1 MKKWLVLFVIGF
13 IVSLALPAWA
23 IECEGAPPSDAGQ
36 LIEYITK
43 CNAKINESKGQQQTL
58 NSAITVLN
66 SKINLAQGQINQTQ
80 SQTRPGPDR
89 AICASQEHAS
99 QRLKKLG
106 F

>member
-43 CNAKINESKGQQQTL
+43 CNAKIVNKNYATEW
-58 NSAITVLN
+58 
-66 SKINLAQGQINQTQ
+66 
-80 SQTRPGPDR
+80 
-89 AICASQEHAS
+89 
-99 QRLKKLG
+99 
-106 F
+106 